1 MSELSSKKVPTKK
14 KSCLKLTSTDTS
26 KEIFMKRYVLGMDFG
41 TLSGRALVVDALT
54 GEALGE
60 SVFEYPH
67 GVMDVSLPDGTP
79 LRSKSALQ
87 HPEDYIFTMQNII
100 DGACRQAGIS
110 ARDIEGVGVDFT
122 GCTVLPIDREG
133 QPMCFYEKYKS
144 DPNAYVKLWKDHA
157 STAEADRITKV
168 AQERGEKWLD
178 VYSGKISSEWMLPK
192 ILQTLETSPELY
204 SDTYRFIEA
213 GDWINLLLTGNETHA
228 RSFAGLKAIWNSQD
242 GYPEDSFFK
251 AINKDLSGIVGT
263 KLSEDIL
270 PVGDI
275 AGYVSETGE
284 KLTGLRQGTPVA
296 LAMIDA
302 WAAMPA
308 LGITD
313 EGQLMLIL
321 GTSGCFIVNSRERHD
336 VKGICGHVYEG
347 AFSKCYTYEAGQS
360 CLGDGF
366 DWYVKNFV
374 PESYA
379 LEARREGINIH
390 KYLGKKAKQLGIGES
405 GLVVL
410 DWFNGNRSILADYE
424 LSGMILGLTLATKP
438 EEIYRAIIEAAAF
451 SSRMIIDAFTDGG
464 VRVDTIMASG
474 GIALKDE
481 MMMQIYADVTRREI
495 RVASTTQA
503 GALGSAIYA
512 AVAGGIYND
521 LESAVRVMSV
531 PIAKT
536 YSPIPENSVAYDKLF
551 EEYKTLHDYF
561 GRGGNDVMKRL
572 GKS

>member
-1 MSELSSKKVPTKK
+1 
-14 KSCLKLTSTDTS
+14 
-26 KEIFMKRYVLGMDFG
+26 MKRYVLGMDFG

-54 GEALGE
+54 GETLGE

-67 GVMDVSLPDGTP
+67 GVMDETLPDGTP
-79 LRSKSALQ
+79 LKPRSALQ
-87 HPEDYIFTMQNII
+87 HPEDYIIAMQNII
-100 DGACRQAGIS
+100 DRACAQAGIS
-110 ARDIEGVGVDFT
+110 ARDIEGVGIDFT
-122 GCTVLPIDREG
+122 GCTVLPIDEEA
-133 QPMCFYEKYKS
+133 QPMCFYEKYKN
-144 DPNAYVKLWKDHA
+144 DPNAYVKLWKDHS

-168 AQERGEKWLD
+168 AEERGEKWLD
-178 VYSGKISSEWMLPK
+178 IYSGKISSEWMLPK
-192 ILQTLETSPELY
+192 ILQTLECSPELY
-204 SDTYRFIEA
+204 ADTYRFIEA
-213 GDWINLLLTGNETHA
+213 GDWLALLLTGNETHA
-228 RSFAGLKAIWNSQD
+228 RSFAGLKAIWNAEQ
-242 GYPEDSFFK
+242 GYPHDDFFRTVH
-251 AINKDLSGIVGT
+251 DGLSGIVGT
-263 KLSEDIL
+263 KLSDDIL

-275 AGYVSETGE
+275 AGHVNDIGE
-284 KLTGLRQGTPVA
+284 RLTGLRQGTPVA

-308 LGITD
+308 LGITG
-313 EGQLMLIL
+313 EGELMLIL
-321 GTSGCFIVNSRERHD
+321 GTSGCFIVNSKERHD

-347 AFSKCYTYEAGQS
+347 AFPEYYTYEAGQS

-366 DWYVKNFV
+366 DWFVKNFV
-374 PESYA
+374 PESYS

-390 KYLGKKAKQLGIGES
+390 KHLRKKAEKLGIGES
-405 GLVVL
+405 GLIAL
-410 DWFNGNRSILADYE
+410 DWFNGNRSVLADYE

-451 SSRMIIDAFTDGG
+451 SSRMVIDAFTDGG
-464 VRVDTIMASG
+464 VKVDTIIASG

-495 RVASTTQA
+495 KVASTTQA

-512 AVAGGIYND
+512 SVACGIHED
-521 LESAVRVMSV
+521 IESAVSVMSV

-536 YSPIPENSVAYDKLF
+536 YRPVPENSIAYDKLF

-572 GKS
+572 GK